1 MPTPSVFPPVR
12 PEIFGLNGWV
22 PPALAMPLFARTAPE
37 LELGYDPDSTSEGRR
52 HKEATSTE
60 GILADAQVSIDWLR
74 QAPGNAA
81 LVAATLVELTPAWS
95 CALSAGG
102 CF

>member
-1 MPTPSVFPPVR
+1 MGSGPGDAVVCAHGPRAGVGLTPRFHSAKVAAIRR
-12 PEIFGLNGWV
+12 P
-22 PPALAMPLFARTAPE
+22 RAPR
-37 LELGYDPDSTSEGRR
+37 GS
-52 HKEATSTE
+52 
-60 GILADAQVSIDWLR
+60 LADAQVSIDWLR